1 VEREIAMIKSTP
13 SMIRDRSF
21 ELLHEGY
28 RLPIKL
34 ILEGVTQFSRSQ
46 FAVHGPWLLP
56 ILPSLITSSDFEI
69 RLLVSKTYSQHVNPI
84 ALKAL
89 EQSID

>member
-1 VEREIAMIKSTP
+1 MAMIKSTP
-13 SMIRDRSF
+13 NMIHDHSF

-28 RLPIKL
+28 QLPIKL
-34 ILEGVTQFSRSQ
+34 VLEDVTQFSRRQ

-69 RLLVSKTYSQHVNPI
+69 RLLVSKIYSQHVNPI
-84 ALKAL
+84 ALRAL
-89 EQSID
+89 EQNID